1 MAIQQQ
7 RAAVFNMLILRTS
20 LRSLGHLSRD
30 CSTALIAGLLFR
42 LWSCLNSSCLWL
54 LFFYF
59 KTYQAHI
66 SMED

>member
-1 MAIQQQ
+1 M
-7 RAAVFNMLILRTS
+7 FNMLILRTS
-20 LRSLGHLSRD
+20 LRSPGHLSRD

-42 LWSCLNSSCLWL
+42 LRSCLKSWCLRL

-59 KTYQAHI
+59 KTCQAHI